1 MSRKTFV
8 MQPRYMRV
16 SKDARLGMSGQQAI
30 SCSSDIYEISTAAR
44 SPWIR
49 YLSYVNYYIHLFIE
63 TADLHKLGVACHWYL
78 LQGCSGGAAA
88 YWLRLLRSLTSS
100 RLGKHRA
107 DHCATAAYTQCIVQ
121 QRLLVSTRLFIHTGQ
136 TMLLYS
142 VGFFVLT
149 VTCYHARHRLVRI

>member
-1 MSRKTFV
+1 
-8 MQPRYMRV
+8 MRV

-63 TADLHKLGVACHWYL
+63 TADLHKLDVACHWYL

-88 YWLRLLRSLTSS
+88 YWLRLPEVPTNKSS
-100 RLGKHRA
+100 NSEPIELFVCEVG
-107 DHCATAAYTQCIVQ
+107 AY
-121 QRLLVSTRLFIHTGQ
+121 
-136 TMLLYS
+136 
-142 VGFFVLT
+142 
-149 VTCYHARHRLVRI
+149 